1 MRNKCHLHIVSNGII
16 LSPVDKPCRQ
26 ATHIWRWD
34 KFFDRIYQQD
44 QQEGNRMDGA
54 DLRHIGTR
62 ASYKHN
68 HQWFSFPLSVEW
80 YKQRYSIRRT
90 LMMKERTNNMKYVSC
105 PSCGRPLFKVTGKC
119 SVEIT
124 CSRCRKE
131 IFGEVNEIYMKIFEN
146 GPDLE
151 QLVK

>member
-1 MRNKCHLHIVSNGII
+1 
-16 LSPVDKPCRQ
+16 
-26 ATHIWRWD
+26 
-34 KFFDRIYQQD
+34 
-44 QQEGNRMDGA
+44 
-54 DLRHIGTR
+54 
-62 ASYKHN
+62 
-68 HQWFSFPLSVEW
+68 
-80 YKQRYSIRRT
+80 
-90 LMMKERTNNMKYVSC
+90 MMKERINNMKYVSC